1 MQRASDDRKMVNINA
16 ISVNNIDKL
25 SCVIVCLCLMCNL
38 FMFCAEQSIADPY
51 PCYNAVNADFR

>member
-25 SCVIVCLCLMCNL
+25 SCVIVCLCLMCICL
-38 FMFCAEQSIADPY
+38 CFVQSSPLQTPTHATTL
-51 PCYNAVNADFR
+51 